1 MLRKK
6 KRMTDAP
13 TNLRYSSDH
22 LWVQHGADEGIVRVG
37 VTDFAQDSL
46 GDVVDVDLPQIGASV
61 QAGTP
66 CGDIE
71 STKSVNNL
79 ISPVTGIVTA
89 RNDEM
94 IGDPSVVNS
103 DPYGKGW
110 MFEAQLDPS
119 FALAELMDDG
129 AYRKLVG
136 A

>member
-1 MLRKK
+1 MRD
-6 KRMTDAP
+6 TPA
-13 TNLRYSSDH
+13 NLRYSSDH
-22 LWVQHGADEGIVRVG
+22 LWVRRCADEDIVRVG

-46 GDVVDVDLPQIGASV
+46 GDVVDVDLPRIGASV
-61 QAGTP
+61 KAGTP

-89 RNDEM
+89 HNEEV
-94 IGDPSVVNS
+94 IGDASLANS

-110 MFEAQLDPS
+110 LFEARLDPS

>member
-1 MLRKK
+1 
-6 KRMTDAP
+6 MTDTPA
-13 TNLRYSSDH
+13 NLRYSSDH

-37 VTDFAQDSL
+37 VTDFAQESL
-46 GDVVDVDLPQIGASV
+46 GDVVDVDLPQIGANV
-61 QAGTP
+61 AAGTP

-89 RNDEM
+89 HNEEVV
-94 IGDPSVVNS
+94 GDASVVNS

-110 MFEAQLDPS
+110 MFEARLDPS
-119 FALAELMDDG
+119 FALAELMDDE